1 MIVQTVFLSFFS
13 AFIASMPSKVMII
26 VIQVMILGINMFW
39 ALHSHYNP
47 RLAARAKKD
56 SESGPNS
63 VFYCNPWLRSNIFAS
78 YPRFSVLKRCHKII
92 HSLKKKN
99 AIFKL

>member
-1 MIVQTVFLSFFS
+1 MAKLRNVFFIITMSGIEEHFASSDIRVIVQTVFLAFFS

-39 ALHSHYNP
+39 APHSHYNP

-63 VFYCNPWLRSNIFAS
+63 V
-78 YPRFSVLKRCHKII
+78 VLSQPLVTFQYFC
-92 HSLKKKN
+92 
-99 AIFKL
+99 